1 MELKTVAME
10 AMPKASL
17 EEMLAIIPQHNLSM
31 LDQKV
36 NDANLMKIASALVKW
51 RTVCTDLRI
60 TEAEEEAITQEN
72 PGVDAQR
79 YVGLKVLMTPRV
91 TCGWS
96 VIAIRH
102 VTLATSLHNSSL
114 VDSSK
119 EADESCV

>member
-1 MELKTVAME
+1 MELKTVAVE

-36 NDANLMKIASALVKW
+36 NDANLMKIASALIKW

-79 YVGLKVLMTPRV
+79 YVGLKVLMAPRV

-96 VIAIRH
+96 VMEVYPPMDDFSVSVPGSID
-102 VTLATSLHNSSL
+102 TLGYFRIPL
-114 VDSSK
+114 
-119 EADESCV
+119 